1 MTSRP
6 RIHTDRTASALR
18 AVLVPVLLVAVAALG
33 LGACTPPAG
42 PTADYRFQD
51 SVASTVGSPPALVN
65 ITSAPNGPNTFA
77 TEVVDGR
84 SRRVLRFPQ
93 GNGLALHPSYPTVG
107 YEVYSMAA
115 LFRFETVTGY
125 RRVLDVRGGFRES
138 GLYTRS
144 GALDY
149 YPLVNGSGAP
159 IAANTYVQVVLTR
172 DSAKKVTGYVN
183 GTQRFQFTDST
194 DEAVILND
202 LFSGIRLYWFFDN
215 EYGGTIHTEES
226 AGAVARIRLW
236 NRPLTVGEVSNLARL
251 P

>member
-1 MTSRP
+1 M
-6 RIHTDRTASALR
+6 
-18 AVLVPVLLVAVAALG
+18 LVPVLLVAVVSLG
-33 LGACTPPAG
+33 IAACTPPPG

-51 SVASTVGSPPALVN
+51 TLASSVGSPPALKN

-93 GNGLALHPSYPTVG
+93 GNGLALHPSAPTVN
-107 YEVYSMAA
+107 YDVYSMAV
-115 LFRFETVTGY
+115 LFRFDTVTGY

-144 GALDY
+144 GVLDF
-149 YPLVNGSGAP
+149 YPVANGSGPP
-159 IAANTYVQVVLTR
+159 ITADAYVQVVLTR
-172 DSAKKVTGYVN
+172 DSASKVTGYVN
-183 GTQRFQFTDST
+183 GAQQFQFTDST
-194 DEAVILND
+194 NEAVISND

-226 AGAVARIRLW
+226 SGAVARIRLW
-236 NRPLTVGEVSNLARL
+236 NRALTGGEVSNLSRL